1 MVEEMIRAI
10 NARSEAEGL
19 AAVKAQR
26 REAAEA
32 RQRQIIHEKT
42 LEDMAAILALNAGFL
57 GILIL
62 MGIGSM

>member
-1 MVEEMIRAI
+1 MVEEMIQAI
-10 NARSEAEGL
+10 NARADAEGM

-26 REAAEA
+26 MEAANA
-32 RQRQIIHEKT
+32 RHRKIIHEKT
-42 LEDMAAILALNAGFL
+42 LEDMAAILTLNAGFL

>member
-10 NARSEAEGL
+10 NARANAEGM

-26 REAAEA
+26 REAVKA
-32 RQRQIIHEKT
+32 RHRKVIHEKT

>member
-26 REAAEA
+26 REAANA
-32 RQRQIIHEKT
+32 RHRKIIHEKT
-42 LEDMAAILALNAGFL
+42 LEDMAAILTLNAGFL

>member
-1 MVEEMIRAI
+1 MVEEMIQAI
-10 NARSEAEGL
+10 NARADAEGM

-26 REAAEA
+26 MEAVKA
-32 RQRQIIHEKT
+32 RHRKIIHEKT

>member
-1 MVEEMIRAI
+1 MVEEMIQAI
-10 NARSEAEGL
+10 NARANAEGM

-32 RQRQIIHEKT
+32 QHRKVIHEKT
-42 LEDMAAILALNAGFL
+42 LEDMAAILTLNAGFL

>member
-32 RQRQIIHEKT
+32 RHRQIIHEKT

>member
-10 NARSEAEGL
+10 NARADAEGM
-19 AAVKAQR
+19 AAVKAR
-26 REAAEA
+26 RMEAVNA
-32 RQRQIIHEKT
+32 RHRQIIHEKT